1 MATILSFTHR
11 VELLLKFLIGVVD
24 AELLEAVNLKR
35 FKSIK
40 TWECLLDGT
49 GLLALQAMQ
58 TANPA

>member
-40 TWECLLDGT
+40 T
-49 GLLALQAMQ
+49 
-58 TANPA
+58 